1 MTQTLNRSI
10 LITGANT
17 GLGKD
22 VARQLALRNG
32 FDRIYL
38 GCRDPAKAERA
49 KRDLETVTGSSKFE
63 VVIIDL
69 SDLDSVGAAVAGLSR
84 PIDAVLMNA
93 GGTGG
98 PTPAA
103 LTAHGVTEMFAQNVL
118 GHAALLEGLLA
129 DGEFTGVAVLTG
141 SEAARGV
148 PKLRIPRPTFVDSS
162 ADEFAS
168 VIDGSFF
175 MGRKYNPV
183 LSYGQVKYLGALWMG
198 AMARRR
204 PELRFIT
211 MSPGNTAGTEAL
223 RDQPAP
229 LRFIGNRILLPYLAP
244 ALGIGHR
251 LEYGAARLVTAV
263 TDPSLRSG
271 VFYASEANTVTG
283 PVIDQAEIVPELRD
297 PVIQDHAYEAIQRFM
312 PQTAVR

>member
-1 MTQTLNRSI
+1 MTQALDRTI

-22 VARQLALRNG
+22 VARQLALRKD

-38 GCRDPAKAERA
+38 GCRNAAKAERA
-49 KRDLETVTGSSKFE
+49 KRDLETVTGSSKFK
-63 VVIIDL
+63 VVIINL

-84 PIDAVLMNA
+84 PLDALLMNA

-103 LTAHGVTEMFAQNVL
+103 LTPDGVTEMFAQNVL

-129 DGEFTGVAVLTG
+129 NGALTGVAVLTG

-148 PKLRIPRPTFVDSS
+148 PKLRIPRPMFADSS

-168 VIDGSFF
+168 VIDGAFF
-175 MGRKYNPV
+175 LGRKYNPM

-198 AMARRR
+198 AMARRH
-204 PELRFIT
+204 PEQRFIT

-229 LRFIGNRILLPYLAP
+229 LRILGNRVLLPYLAP

-251 LEYGAARLVTAV
+251 LEYGAARLVTAI
-263 TDPSLRSG
+263 TDPSLHSG
-271 VFYASEANTVTG
+271 VFYASAAKTITG
-283 PVIDQAEIVPELRD
+283 PVVDQAEIVSALRD
-297 PVIQDHAYEAIQRFM
+297 PVIQDHAYEAIQRFL
-312 PQTAVR
+312 PQTAIR